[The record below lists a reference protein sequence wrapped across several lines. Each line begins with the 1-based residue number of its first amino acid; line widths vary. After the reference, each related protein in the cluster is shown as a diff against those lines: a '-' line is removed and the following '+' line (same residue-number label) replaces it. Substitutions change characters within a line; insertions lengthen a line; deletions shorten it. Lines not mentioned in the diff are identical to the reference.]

1 MLQLAWPPFLYV
13 LLLSLTVAFAVWT
26 YRRTHALTR
35 RQRLLLTLLRS
46 TTLGLVLTLLADPLL
61 VRTERR
67 QTPPELALLIDDS
80 ASMPLAARDSSQQL
94 AQRLQ
99 QTLPWDALQKTHLHS
114 YGFGATL
121 FPLPEK
127 PRLLADSLWFRR
139 TRTDLNQAILE
150 VQQRHPHLRAIV
162 LISDG
167 QFNTGPSPLY
177 SAERLGIPIFTVA
190 VGDTARPR
198 DIWIDRIETNT
209 LAYTRTR
216 LPVTAHLQARGFA
229 GAEVTI
235 RLEVDGRE
243 IERQRHTFSAQE
255 ERATVTFTY
264 EPQQP
269 GLHRL
274 RVYVDPAAGEFL
286 DSNNGESAV
295 VRVLERRRRI
305 LLLGAAPE
313 PDLANLQRLLAQ
325 NADLEVTTR
334 VQRDDRRFYGGP
346 LPDSLEAF
354 DLIILAGYPGREAST
369 TDLERIAAA
378 AERVPLLFLLSP
390 QTDLRRL
397 SALAEVLPARPDQI
411 LPGYVDVAFQ
421 LRPEARTHAVFDLP
435 GGIPDALEQLPP
447 LRTTLSTWTVAPDAR
462 LLAVAR
468 STDGA
473 SPTPLLVV
481 QERGGHRRAALLGS
495 GTWRWSSLP
504 DAFDELRTFWET
516 LLNNLMQWLTAPSE
530 NQQVRIRPER
540 DTFGEDEP
548 VRLLGEV
555 YDERLAPVDD
565 ATVTVDVW
573 DADSTRYPFRMEST
587 GNGRYRLEI
596 DNLPQ
601 GLYRYRGEA
610 RRGTELLGRDSG
622 YFAVGATTLEYKTP
636 WADWNLLR
644 QLAGRTGGRFLT
656 LSEASTL
663 ATTLQQAGLLT
674 PSETLVQA
682 EWRPRMTWPPL
693 ALIILLLTIEWVLRK
708 RFGVV

>member
-26 YRRTHALTR
+26 YRRTHTLTR

-80 ASMPLAARDSSQQL
+80 ASMPLAARDSSRQL
-94 AQRLQ
+94 ARQLQ
-99 QTLPWDALQKTHLHS
+99 QALPWDALRTARLHV
-114 YGFGATL
+114 YGLGATL
-121 FPLPEK
+121 HPLPDE
-127 PRLLADSLWFRR
+127 PRHLTDSLRFRQ

-243 IERQRHTFSAQE
+243 IERRRHTFSAQE

-274 RVYVDPAAGEFL
+274 RVYVDPISGEFL
-286 DSNNGESAV
+286 DSNNGENTV

-346 LPDSLEAF
+346 LPDSLNAF

-378 AERVPLLFLLSP
+378 AERIPLLFLLSP

-411 LPGYVDVAFQ
+411 LPGHVNVAFQ

-473 SPTPLLVV
+473 TSAPLLVV
-481 QERGGHRRAALLGS
+481 QERSGHRRAVLLGS

-504 DAFDELRTFWET
+504 DAFDELRAFWET
-516 LLNNLMQWLTAPSE
+516 LLNNLIQWLTAPTE

-555 YDERLAPVDD
+555 YDERLAPVSD
-565 ATVTVDVW
+565 ATVTVEVW

-656 LSEASTL
+656 LSEAPTL

-693 ALIILLLTIEWVLRK
+693 VLIILLLTIEWVLRK
-708 RFGVV
+708 HFGIV

>member
-1 MLQLAWPPFLYV
+1 MLQFTWPPLLYV
-13 LLLSLTVAFAVWT
+13 LLLILTVAFAVWT
-26 YRRTHALTR
+26 YRCTHALTR

-61 VRTERR
+61 IRTERR

-80 ASMPLAARDSSQQL
+80 ASLPLAARDSSQQL
-94 AQRLQ
+94 ARRLQ
-99 QTLPWDALQKTHLHS
+99 QTLPWNALQKARLHS
-114 YGFGATL
+114 YSFGVTL
-121 FPLPEK
+121 HPLPDN
-127 PRLLADSLWFRR
+127 PRLLSDSLRFRR

-150 VQQRHPHLRAIV
+150 VQQRHPYLRAIV

-177 SAERLGIPIFTVA
+177 NAERLGIPIFTIA

-198 DIWIDRIETNT
+198 DIWIDRLETNT
-209 LAYTRTR
+209 LAYVRTR
-216 LPVTAHLQARGFA
+216 LPVVAHLQARGFA
-229 GAEVTI
+229 GAEATI

-243 IERQRHTFSAQE
+243 IERRRYTFSAQE
-255 ERATVTFTY
+255 EQATVTFTY
-264 EPQQP
+264 EPKQS

-274 RVYVDPAAGEFL
+274 HVYVDPVSGEFL

-325 NADLEVTTR
+325 NADLEVTTH
-334 VQRDDRRFYGGP
+334 VQRDNRRFYGGP

-354 DLIILAGYPGREAST
+354 DLIILAGYPGREANT
-369 TDLERIAAA
+369 ADLERIAAA
-378 AERVPLLFLLSP
+378 AKRVPLRFLLSP

-397 SALAEVLPARPDQI
+397 NALAGVLPVRPDQI
-411 LPGYVDVAFQ
+411 LPGHVNVAFQ
-421 LRPEARTHAVFDLP
+421 LRPEARVHAVFDLP

-447 LRTTLSTWTVAPDAR
+447 LRMTLTTWAVAPDAR
-462 LLAVAR
+462 VLAIAR
-468 STDGA
+468 SADGA
-473 SPTPLLVV
+473 SSIPLLVV

-504 DAFDELRTFWET
+504 EAFDELRVFWEA
-516 LLNNLMQWLTAPSE
+516 LLDNMVQWLTAPVE
-530 NQQVRIRPER
+530 DQYVRIRPER
-540 DTFGEDEP
+540 DMFGEDEP

-555 YDERLAPVDD
+555 YDERLAPISD

-573 DADSTRYPFRMEST
+573 DADSTRYPFRMEPS
-587 GNGRYRLEI
+587 GNGRYQLEI
-596 DNLPQ
+596 NNLPR

-610 RRGTELLGRDSG
+610 RRGMELLGHDTG

-644 QLAGRTGGRFLT
+644 QLARRTGGRFLT
-656 LSEASTL
+656 LSEAPTL

-674 PSETLVQA
+674 PLETQVQA
-682 EWRPRMTWPPL
+682 EWRPRMTWQPL
-693 ALIILLLTIEWVLRK
+693 VLIILLLTVEWVLRK
-708 RFGVV
+708 RFGIV

>member
-1 MLQLAWPPFLYV
+1 MLQLAWPPLLYV

-26 YRRTHALTR
+26 YRRTHTLTR

-80 ASMPLAARDSSQQL
+80 ASLPLAARDSSQQL
-94 AQRLQ
+94 ARRLQ
-99 QTLPWDALQKTHLHS
+99 QTLPWDALQKTHLHA
-114 YGFGATL
+114 YGFGAAL
-121 FPLPEK
+121 HPLPDN
-127 PRLLADSLWFRR
+127 PRLLADSLRFRR

-150 VQQRHPHLRAIV
+150 VQQRHPRLRAIV

-177 SAERLGIPIFTVA
+177 NAERLGIPIFTVA

-198 DIWIDRIETNT
+198 DIWIDRLETNT
-209 LAYTRTR
+209 LAYARTR
-216 LPVTAHLQARGFA
+216 LPIVAHLQARGFA

-243 IERQRHTFSAQE
+243 IERRRHTFSAQE
-255 ERATVTFTY
+255 EQATVTFTY

-274 RVYVDPAAGEFL
+274 RVYVDPVSEEFL
-286 DSNNGESAV
+286 DSNNGESTV

-346 LPDSLEAF
+346 LPDTLEAF
-354 DLIILAGYPGREAST
+354 DLIILAGYPGRAAST
-369 TDLERIAAA
+369 ADLERIAAA

-397 SALAEVLPARPDQI
+397 STLAGVLPVRPDQI
-411 LPGYVDVAFQ
+411 LPGHVNMAFQ
-421 LRPEARTHAVFDLP
+421 LRPEARMHAVFDLP

-447 LRTTLSTWTVAPDAR
+447 LRATVSTWTVAPDAR

-468 STDGA
+468 STEGA

-495 GTWRWSSLP
+495 GTWRWSNLP
-504 DAFDELRTFWET
+504 ETFDALRTFWET

-555 YDERLAPVDD
+555 YDERLAPVND
-565 ATVTVDVW
+565 ATVTVEVW
-573 DADSTRYPFRMEST
+573 DADSTRYPFRMEPT
-587 GNGRYRLEI
+587 GNGRYRLAI

-610 RRGTELLGRDSG
+610 RRGTELLGHDSG

-636 WADWNLLR
+636 WADWNLLQ
-644 QLAGRTGGRFLT
+644 QLASRTGGRFLT
-656 LSEASTL
+656 LSEAPTL
-663 ATTLQQAGLLT
+663 ATMLQQADLLT

-682 EWRPRMTWPPL
+682 EWRPRMTWPLL